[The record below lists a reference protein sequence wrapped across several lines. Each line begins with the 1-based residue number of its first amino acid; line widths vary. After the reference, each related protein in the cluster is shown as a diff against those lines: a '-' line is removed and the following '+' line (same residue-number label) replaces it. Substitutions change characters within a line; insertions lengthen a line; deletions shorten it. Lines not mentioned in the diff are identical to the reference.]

1 MHFTSSAMIGINNV
15 AVAVLLVIS
24 VAIATAMVMT
34 RLMSQGSV
42 PRKVDSC
49 SPNQSDN
56 PEN

>member
-1 MHFTSSAMIGINNV
+1 MIGINNV